1 MGGDIT
7 RILDEL
13 RQGAPGAEHALLER
27 VYAELRSLAAA
38 QMRRERAGHTLQPTA
53 LVHEAYVRLLGT
65 DAPAFEGRAHFFGA
79 AATAMRRVLVD
90 SARAH
95 RAAKRGG
102 SGGRVTWSEEKS
114 PWAPSPDEILAVH
127 DALQELETIDPRMGR
142 IVELRFFS
150 GLTAEEAAAAM
161 GISVRS
167 GYELWEHARAWLF
180 REIAP

>member
-13 RQGAPGAEHALLER
+13 RRGAPGAGEALLER
-27 VYAELRSLAAA
+27 VYTELKGLAAA
-38 QMRRERAGHTLQPTA
+38 QMRRERPGHTLQPTA
-53 LVHEAYVRLLGT
+53 LVHEAYVRLLGPG
-65 DAPAFEGRAHFFGA
+65 APAFEGRAHFFGA
-79 AATAMRRVLVD
+79 AAKAMRRILVD

-95 RAAKRGG
+95 RAQKRGG
-102 SGGRVTWSEEKS
+102 LGGRVTWSEET
-114 PWAPSPDEILAVH
+114 PAWAPSPDEILAVH
-127 DALQELETIDPRMGR
+127 DALEKLEAIDPRMSR
-142 IVELRFFS
+142 VVELRFFS

-161 GISVRS
+161 GISVRG

>member
-1 MGGDIT
+1 MGGDVT

-13 RQGAPGAEHALLER
+13 RRGVPGAEDALLER
-27 VYAELRSLAAA
+27 VYSELRSLAAA
-38 QMRRERAGHTLQPTA
+38 QMGRERAGHTLQPTA

-65 DAPAFEGRAHFFGA
+65 GAPAFEGRAHFFGA
-79 AATAMRRVLVD
+79 AARAMRRVLVD

-102 SGGRVTWSEEKS
+102 AEGRAIPAEEDSTW
-114 PWAPSPDEILAVH
+114 AASPDETLAVH
-127 DALQELETIDPRMGR
+127 EALGRLEAIDPRMSR
-142 IVELRFFS
+142 VVELRFFC
-150 GLTAEEAAAAM
+150 GLTAEETAAAM

-180 REIAP
+180 REISP

>member
-13 RQGAPGAEHALLER
+13 RRGAPGAGEALLDR

-38 QMRRERAGHTLQPTA
+38 QMRRERVGHTLQPTA
-53 LVHEAYVRLLGT
+53 LVHEAYVRLLGPGT
-65 DAPAFEGRAHFFGA
+65 QAFEGRAHFFGA
-79 AATAMRRVLVD
+79 AAKAMRRILVD

-95 RAAKRGG
+95 GAQKRGG
-102 SGGRVTWSEEKS
+102 AGGRVTWSEER
-114 PWAPSPDEILAVH
+114 PAWAPSPDEVLAVH
-127 DALQELETIDPRMGR
+127 DALEKLEAIDPGMSRV
-142 IVELRFFS
+142 VELRFFS